1 MGAAPLT
8 TRNNFPADQNG
19 AAAIE
24 FAIVGPV
31 FLLMVIGL
39 IYGCLMLFGIAS
51 LHYAVEEGARC
62 ASVKTT
68 VCTDS
73 ASTVSYTQAAYQGP
87 VMSPTFTSTTA
98 ACGHSVT
105 GHANFDFNFAVADL
119 TVPLS
124 ATACFP

>member
-1 MGAAPLT
+1 MGEAALSDIVT
-8 TRNNFPADQNG
+8 DESG

-24 FAIVGPV
+24 FAIVGPA
-31 FLLMVIGL
+31 FLLLVIGL

-73 ASTVSYTQAAYQGP
+73 DSTLAYTQAAYQGP
-87 VMSPTFTSTTA
+87 LMSPTFTYASQ
-98 ACGHSVT
+98 ACGHAVT
-105 GHANFDFNFAVADL
+105 GTARFDFNFVVAHFP
-119 TVPLS
+119 VPLS